1 MGFAL
6 TVSGVLMLTAGI
18 VLTMV
23 AVMITAKLKA
33 ERLLPMTN
41 LQADESRKGGIKVR
55 IIQVSYHQFILVL
68 SSLLTSH
75 SCS

>member
-1 MGFAL
+1 MRFAL
-6 TVSGVLMLTAGI
+6 TVSGVLTAGF

-41 LQADESRKGGIKVR
+41 LQADESRKGGSKVR
-55 IIQVSYHQFILVL
+55 IIQVSYHQFILIL
-68 SSLLTSH
+68 FSLLTSH
-75 SCS
+75 SGG